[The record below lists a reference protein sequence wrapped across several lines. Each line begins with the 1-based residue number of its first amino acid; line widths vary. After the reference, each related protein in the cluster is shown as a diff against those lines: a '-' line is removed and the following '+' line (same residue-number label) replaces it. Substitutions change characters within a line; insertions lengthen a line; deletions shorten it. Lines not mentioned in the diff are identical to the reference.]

1 MNILVLGSGAREH
14 AFCWKLA
21 QSPRPTRLF
30 AAPGNPGTAQYAE
43 NITLEINDFEAVKQ
57 CVLQKRIQMVVVGPE
72 EPLVNGIYDFF
83 LQDKTLQRIPVIGPS
98 RAGARL
104 EGSKAFAKAFMQR
117 HGIPTA
123 AYQSFTS
130 QTWQAGI
137 NFLKTLS
144 PPYVLKAD
152 GLAAGKGVVILQN
165 LEEAQDELQKML
177 LEEKF
182 GAAGKKVVIEEF
194 LNGVEL
200 SCFVLTDGR
209 HYRLLPFAKDY
220 KRVGEGDTGPNTGG
234 MGALSPVPFADAA
247 FIKKVEKRIVQPT
260 LAGLQQEKIPYKG
273 FLFIGLMKVAGDPY
287 VIEYNVRMGDP
298 ETEVV
303 LPRLQNDLVSLL
315 EAVANETLN
324 KVEVKVD
331 ERNAATVVLVSGGYP
346 GAYQK
351 GSEITGLENNSESF
365 IFHAGTALE
374 NGKLLTAGGRVLA
387 ITSYGDDLKMAL
399 QTSYRTLEK
408 IEFEGGYYRRDIGF
422 DL

>member
-324 KVEVKVD
+324 KVDIQVD
-331 ERNAATVVLVSGGYP
+331 ERRAATVVVVSGGYP

>member
-21 QSPRPTRLF
+21 QSPRLTHLF
-30 AAPGNPGTAQYAE
+30 AAPGNPGTVQHAE
-43 NITLEINDFEAVKQ
+43 NIPLEIGDFEAVKQ
-57 CVLQKRIQMVVVGPE
+57 CVLQKYIQMVIVGPE
-72 EPLVNGIYDFF
+72 EPLVNGIHDFF
-83 LQDKTLQRIPVIGPS
+83 LQDKALQHIPVIGPS
-98 RAGARL
+98 KAGAQL

-117 HGIPTA
+117 HSIPTA

-130 QTWQAGI
+130 ETWQAGI
-137 NFLKTLS
+137 DFLKTLS

-152 GLAAGKGVVILQN
+152 GLAAGKGVLILQD
-165 LEEAQDELQKML
+165 LEEARDELQNML

-200 SCFVLTDGR
+200 SCFVLTDGY

-234 MGALSPVPFADAA
+234 MGALSPAPFADEE
-247 FIKKVEKRIVQPT
+247 FIKKVEERIVQPT
-260 LAGLQQEKIPYKG
+260 LAGLQRENIPYKG
-273 FLFIGLMKVAGDPY
+273 FLFIGLMRVAGEPY

-298 ETEVV
+298 EAEVV
-303 LPRLQNDLVSLL
+303 LPRIQNDLLSLL
-315 EAVANETLN
+315 EAVATQTLN
-324 KVEVKVD
+324 KVDIKID
-331 ERNAATVVLVSGGYP
+331 ERTAATIVLVSGGYP

-351 GSEITGLENNSESF
+351 NKEITGLENSSGSLV
-365 IFHAGTALE
+365 FHAGTALE

-387 ITSYGDDLKMAL
+387 VTSYGNNLKTAL
-399 QTSYRTLEK
+399 QTSYQTLQK
-408 IEFEGGYYRRDIGF
+408 IQFQGRYYRRDIGF
-422 DL
+422 EL

>member
-165 LEEAQDELQKML
+165 LEEAQGELQKML

-182 GAAGKKVVIEEF
+182 GAAGKKVIIEEF

-303 LPRLQNDLVSLL
+303 LPRLQNDLVNLL

-324 KVEVKVD
+324 KVDIQVD
-331 ERNAATVVLVSGGYP
+331 ERRAATVVVVSGGYP